1 MTDWDD
7 QMKAQL
13 NKVKLP
19 ILKTTKQTGY
29 LILAVKGIYD
39 QTVIIFNI
47 YFQRMSFMLV
57 QECNLG

>member
-39 QTVIIFNI
+39 QTVFIFNI

>member
-1 MTDWDD
+1 
-7 QMKAQL
+7 MKAQL

-19 ILKTTKQTGY
+19 ILKATKQTGY

-39 QTVIIFNI
+39 QTVFIFNI

>member
-39 QTVIIFNI
+39 QTVFIFNI
-47 YFQRMSFMLV
+47 YFNVCLL
-57 QECNLG
+57 C

>member
-7 QMKAQL
+7 QMKAQH